1 MSSSQDGHVG
11 VVLVTQLVQLF
22 VTPWTVAYHVPLSM
36 GFPGQEYWSGLQF
49 SLPWN
54 LPDPG
59 IEPWSP
65 TLQADS
71 LPSKVPGKLPLLSVN
86 PNQGFPLGLGLRSS
100 VTPYNGLK
108 GAQAGRRMHLGSSG
122 DIILSPTTVRNREVL
137 LFLFY

>member
-1 MSSSQDGHVG
+1 
-11 VVLVTQLVQLF
+11 
-22 VTPWTVAYHVPLSM
+22 M

-49 SLPWN
+49 PLPWD

-71 LPSKVPGKLPLLSVN
+71 LLSKAPGKLPLLSVN
-86 PNQGFPLGLGLRSS
+86 PNQSLPLGLGLRSS
-100 VTPYNGLK
+100 VTPCNGLK
-108 GAQAGRRMHLGSSG
+108 GTQAGRRMHLGLYG
-122 DIILSPTTVRNREVL
+122 DIILSPTTVRNREFP

>member
-1 MSSSQDGHVG
+1 MARQ
-11 VVLVTQLVQLF
+11 
-22 VTPWTVAYHVPLSM
+22 APLSM

-65 TLQADS
+65 TVQADS